1 MKFPQHI
8 IPAAAFAAMAVS
20 SSAFAVDGTIN
31 FEGLISDV
39 TCAISVNGA
48 TNNATVTMPKASIA
62 ALPATGSTA
71 GVTPFNI
78 TLSGCAGTT
87 LDTAHTHFEMGPSV
101 DATTGHL
108 NNVTG
113 TASNVQVQL
122 LNALSAPIAVGQP
135 NQADAAVDISSGAG

>member
-1 MKFPQHI
+1 
-8 IPAAAFAAMAVS
+8 
-20 SSAFAVDGTIN
+20 
-31 FEGLISDV
+31 
-39 TCAISVNGA
+39 
-48 TNNATVTMPKASIA
+48 
-62 ALPATGSTA
+62 
-71 GVTPFNI
+71 
-78 TLSGCAGTT
+78 SGCAGTT

-135 NQADAAVDISSGAG
+135 KQADAAVDISSGAGTLSYFAQYYATGPVTAGTVGTRVDYTIQYE